1 MKLELLYFGRPAER
15 LKTSRESVEA
25 PDHLQTVG
33 ELLAWL
39 RTRSA
44 EWEDEL
50 AEGKVR
56 CAINQE
62 FRALDAPIKAGDEIA
77 IFSPISGG

>member
-1 MKLELLYFGRPAER
+1 MKLELLYFGRPADR
-15 LKTSRESVEA
+15 LKTSRESIEV
-25 PDHLQTVG
+25 PDHLRTVG

-39 RTRSA
+39 RTRST

-50 AEGKVR
+50 AASTVR
-56 CAINQE
+56 CALNQQ
-62 FRALDAPIKAGDEIA
+62 FCALDAPIKAGDEIA